1 MRIIKKLEGIMEI
14 IVIGI
19 VIWIEEKKKEM
30 MSLGKEYE
38 EKIVW

>member
-38 EKIVW
+38 EKIV

>member
-19 VIWIEEKKKEM
+19 VIWIEVKKKEM

-38 EKIVW
+38 EKIV

>member
-19 VIWIEEKKKEM
+19 VIWIEVKKKEM